1 MKMGKGTMKIKNQ
14 ELLGCF
20 KECYKVPPMGKLGK
34 QHLWAGHGLWRHMV
48 LGSHCRE
55 VTWLADLGQA
65 LSYSE
70 DLVLE
75 SRR

>member
-1 MKMGKGTMKIKNQ
+1 MKMGKGTMKIKRQ

-20 KECYKVPPMGKLGK
+20 KERYQVPPMRKLGK
-34 QHLWAGHGLWRHMV
+34 QHLWAGHGLWKHMV

-55 VTWLADLGQA
+55 VTRLDDFGQA
-65 LSYSE
+65 LTHSE